1 MLPKSSTSDSR
12 KDWFAVG
19 DNKCFPNE
27 VGGRATTAPEDVP
40 AAMKRL
46 LRDYNAK
53 REKTFEDLLDFHYRF
68 ERILS
73 FQDGNGCASR
83 LLLFKECLRNGIV
96 PSTLTKDLEMCCCR
110 GLQNWE
116 TEPGCLR
123 DTYGLAQDRFKHE
136 PEYFRIKGVCRP
148 ATFGLI
154 FCHIDCVT

>member
-83 LLLFKECLRNGIV
+83 LLLFKECLRNGII
-96 PSTLTKDLEMCCCR
+96 PFILPEDLK
-110 GLQNWE
+110 L
-116 TEPGCLR
+116 
-123 DTYGLAQDRFKHE
+123 YYSAAS
-136 PEYFRIKGVCRP
+136 RIGKPNP
-148 ATFGLI
+148 ATSATPAAWPRIASSMSRSISG
-154 FCHIDCVT
+154 

>member
-1 MLPKSSTSDSR
+1 MLPFLIFYKIV
-12 KDWFAVG
+12 FHQL
-19 DNKCFPNE
+19 
-27 VGGRATTAPEDVP
+27 TANPSEP
-40 AAMKRL
+40 GS
-46 LRDYNAK
+46 YS
-53 REKTFEDLLDFHYRF
+53 
-68 ERILS
+68 ILS